1 MEARII
7 KILSGNATV
16 KLNSGET
23 VLATPTG
30 NLKKEIKLLVG
41 DIVNIKKD
49 DSYHC
54 YHYKTT

>member
-1 MEARII
+1 VEARII

-30 NLKKEIKLLVG
+30 NLKKEIN
-41 DIVNIKKD
+41 NIL
-49 DSYHC
+49 
-54 YHYKTT
+54 

>member
-16 KLNSGET
+16 KLDSGET

-30 NLKKEIKLLVG
+30 NLKKEIKQLFC
-41 DIVNIKKD
+41 
-49 DSYHC
+49 HE
-54 YHYKTT
+54 KTI